1 MPPGIPVL
9 TTEVSLIGKTSAYL
23 GGTIIS
29 DGGSSS
35 ITKGVYWSGSSN
47 PTMADNVIFETLN
60 IRSFQFPIA
69 GLTSGITYFVRA
81 FATNSL
87 GTGYGPVSSF
97 TTQTG
102 EVMFN
107 PVLTYGKLSDI
118 DGNSYKTISIG
129 TQIWMAENLKSTRYN
144 DGTPV
149 PFVSEYTTGSYL
161 VTPAYFWYYNN
172 EAIYKN
178 ICGAYYNWFAVHT
191 GKLCPVGWHIPTD
204 SEWQILTDYL
214 GGGSI
219 AGSKMKEKGTVNWLD
234 SNIDA
239 TNESGF
245 TALPCGL
252 RGNFG
257 GHFGGLGL
265 QGEWWS
271 DSELDP
277 SPYNSVWC
285 NWVLSGASQV
295 IRSEF
300 SKRDGINVRCIKD

>member
-1 MPPGIPVL
+1 
-9 TTEVSLIGKTSAYL
+9 
-23 GGTIIS
+23 
-29 DGGSSS
+29 
-35 ITKGVYWSGSSN
+35 
-47 PTMADNVIFETLN
+47 MADNVIFETLN

-107 PVLTYGKLSDI
+107 PGLTYGILSDI

-149 PFVSEYTTGSYL
+149 PFVSEDTTGSYL